1 MTDASIAFVDHP
13 WLLGRGAVSRR
24 ARRHCRRTGRGTRR
38 GLLRPGGE
46 PRRPADQLRR
56 RAAVA
61 PRGGDLA
68 RRPSGRIHPVC
79 RMRLDPANASAW
91 LRHDDHDY
99 WFCSRECIVAFAAD
113 PDVYVQ
119 AT

>member
-1 MTDASIAFVDHP
+1 MRNLTRPVTTYAICLDQSAERITD
-13 WLLGRGAVSRR
+13 
-24 ARRHCRRTGRGTRR
+24 
-38 GLLRPGGE
+38 
-46 PRRPADQLRR
+46 
-56 RAAVA
+56 
-61 PRGGDLA
+61 
-68 RRPSGRIHPVC
+68 PVC

-99 WFCSRECIVAFAAD
+99 WFCSHECIVAFAAD